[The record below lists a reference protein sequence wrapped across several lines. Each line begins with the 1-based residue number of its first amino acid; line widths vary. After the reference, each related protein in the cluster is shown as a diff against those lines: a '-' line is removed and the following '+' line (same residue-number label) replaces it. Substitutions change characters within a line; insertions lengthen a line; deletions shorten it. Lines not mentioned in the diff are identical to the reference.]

1 VEFDTSVVGELSSAS
16 CATSSEESSAFSILS
31 EQLTC
36 DTACIATCI
45 VCLRRKNKS
54 INQSINLFAFL
65 PNTINF
71 IYISMVGEVT
81 SGNHQAYS

>member
-1 VEFDTSVVGELSSAS
+1 MNLSKVKAG
-16 CATSSEESSAFSILS
+16 TVHVPEKKNN
-31 EQLTC
+31 
-36 DTACIATCI
+36 AC
-45 VCLRRKNKS
+45 LNKTYSRTKPINQS